1 MTNLQSV
8 ARLGSFGSACLD
20 THAQLEVGD
29 HHSDPPWAKPL
40 ENSAGVTCQLLSI
53 HPVSYYGAQPGLHL
67 PRCACVFFFYLCEI
81 KRACRIEYLGPCSLP
96 SQQVTP

>member
-1 MTNLQSV
+1 MSTLLLFMTNLQSE

-29 HHSDPPWAKPL
+29 HHSDPPGAKPL

-53 HPVSYYGAQPGLHL
+53 HPVSYYGAQPGF
-67 PRCACVFFFYLCEI
+67 PRCVCVRVFLIFVKSKGLSY
-81 KRACRIEYLGPCSLP
+81 
-96 SQQVTP
+96 

>member
-20 THAQLEVGD
+20 AQLEVGD

-53 HPVSYYGAQPGLHL
+53 HPVSYYGAQPGL
-67 PRCACVFFFYLCEI
+67 PRCV
-81 KRACRIEYLGPCSLP
+81 RACFFLIFVKSKGPVVLNISAHVCY
-96 SQQVTP
+96 QVDK